1 MSVDIAVVPVAG
13 LGTRLLPA
21 TKSQPKEMLPVGRK
35 PVVQYVFEELT
46 AAGLRRILFI
56 TGPGKTSL
64 ENHFDINEELVQLLR
79 ENGKEELLASLEFE
93 RAPVQ
98 YFYTRQRQA
107 LGLGHAVLAARAF
120 VGNEPFV
127 VALGDSIIGLDR
139 QSDIVRRMR
148 EAFEQRDAAAVIALE
163 EVPRNEVRHYGIV
176 QPRNGH
182 GELFELED
190 VVEKPSTADAPST
203 LAIAARYVLSSA
215 IFDALERTHPGVGGE
230 IQLTDAI
237 RRLIRDGGRVYGI
250 VLGPDERRF
259 DIGNFDAYFRA
270 FVEFAMADPKHGPSL
285 RAFVERLVR
294 GFKDT
299 PHDS

>member
-1 MSVDIAVVPVAG
+1 VPVAG

-46 AAGLRRILFI
+46 AAGVTRILFV
-56 TGPGKTSL
+56 TGAGKTSL
-64 ENHFDINEELVQLLR
+64 ENHFDANEELVQLLR
-79 ENGKEELLASLEFE
+79 ENGKEDLLDTLAFE

-120 VGNEPFV
+120 VGDEPFV
-127 VALGDSIIGLDR
+127 VALGDSIIGLNR

-148 EAFEQRDAAAVIALE
+148 EAIVERGAAAVVALE
-163 EVPRNEVRHYGIV
+163 HVRREDVRYYGIAS
-176 QPRNGH
+176 PRDGASD
-182 GELFELED
+182 GVIELADL
-190 VVEKPSTADAPST
+190 VEKPSSADTPST
-203 LAIAARYVLSSA
+203 LAIAARYVLSPA
-215 IFDALERTHPGVGGE
+215 IFAALERTPAGVGGE

-237 RRLIRDGGRVYGI
+237 RRLMREGGRVYGM

-270 FVEFAMADPKHGPSL
+270 FVEFALADPKHGPAL
-285 RAFVERLVR
+285 RTFVEGLVQPPR
-294 GFKDT
+294 
-299 PHDS
+299 